1 MLISMLVS
9 SMWVKLNKYSCER
22 RFFESSLFIFSE
34 DKQGGKFMAK
44 SNYFF
49 CYNKKV
55 AEFLKSK
62 GVYFITVAKDLSTGK
77 VFSLYE
83 INEQLQKALDEYKT
97 RSS

>member
-1 MLISMLVS
+1 MT
-9 SMWVKLNKYSCER
+9 
-22 RFFESSLFIFSE
+22 
-34 DKQGGKFMAK
+34 K

-62 GVYFITVAKDLSTGK
+62 GIYFITVAKDLNTDK